1 MLRYSDV
8 FARMQVLSKAST
20 FGLLTVMAGGIV
32 ALEPINDVTSI
43 GLAGLLHL
51 VTTPVG
57 SNPLARATNFPGG
70 IRYGIHPTDE
80 RAGSSAQGR
89 CPDDIGRAPRRARG
103 GQCVSDTGF
112 PAT

>member
-57 SNPLARATNFPGG
+57 SNLLARATYFAEG
-70 IRYGIHPTDE
+70 IRYGIDTRSEEHTSE
-80 RAGSSAQGR
+80 LQSLMRNSY
-89 CPDDIGRAPRRARG
+89 ARL
-103 GQCVSDTGF
+103 CLHK
-112 PAT
+112 